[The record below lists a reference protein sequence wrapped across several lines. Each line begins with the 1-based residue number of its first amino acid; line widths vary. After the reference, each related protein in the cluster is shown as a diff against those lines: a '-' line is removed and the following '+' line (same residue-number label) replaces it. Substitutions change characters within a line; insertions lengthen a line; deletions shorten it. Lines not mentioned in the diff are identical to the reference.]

1 MAILV
6 LVAVWVDLDGG
17 KDCMAPKRRSHR
29 QQQPGCLCGY
39 MEQSL
44 VSVTTATKPDLY

>member
-6 LVAVWVDLDGG
+6 LVAVWIDLDGG
-17 KDCMAPKRRSHR
+17 KDCMAPKS
-29 QQQPGCLCGY
+29 QQQPGCPCGY
-39 MEQSL
+39 MEQRL